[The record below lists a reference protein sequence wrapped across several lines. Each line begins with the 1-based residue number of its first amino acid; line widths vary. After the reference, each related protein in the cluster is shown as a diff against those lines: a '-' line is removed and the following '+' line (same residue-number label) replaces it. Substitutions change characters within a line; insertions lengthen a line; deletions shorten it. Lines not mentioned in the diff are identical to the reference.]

1 MIPLIEIY
9 FRAVEWFYSFDWQST
24 YNTIVVV
31 ISVVNALLFGFFLLT
46 LYRFSKLDEIVS
58 VKENGSL
65 TTHEVTPKMEV
76 AEGWKHIQELI
87 SSSNPSE
94 WNMAIIE
101 ADALL
106 DDVLGHLGYEGETV
120 AEKFKIID
128 PHQLSSL
135 DRVWSA
141 HRLRNS
147 IVHDPL
153 EQHTKET
160 IAHALS
166 SYGQAL
172 KELGVLENEKTA

>member
-1 MIPLIEIY
+1 MIPIIETY
-9 FRAVEWFYSFDWQST
+9 FRAVEWFYSRGWQSI
-24 YNTIVVV
+24 YNTTVVV
-31 ISVVNALLFGFFLLT
+31 ISAVNALLFGFFIFT
-46 LYRFSKLDEIVS
+46 LYRFSKLDEVPS
-58 VKENGSL
+58 TKETGDM

-76 AEGWKHIQELI
+76 VEGWKHVQELI
-87 SSSNPSE
+87 SSQNPSD

-106 DDVLGHLGYEGETV
+106 DDVLRHLGYEGETV

-128 PHQLSSL
+128 PHELPSL

-160 IAHALS
+160 ITHALS
-166 SYGQAL
+166 SYEQAL
-172 KELGVLENEKTA
+172 KELGVSGS